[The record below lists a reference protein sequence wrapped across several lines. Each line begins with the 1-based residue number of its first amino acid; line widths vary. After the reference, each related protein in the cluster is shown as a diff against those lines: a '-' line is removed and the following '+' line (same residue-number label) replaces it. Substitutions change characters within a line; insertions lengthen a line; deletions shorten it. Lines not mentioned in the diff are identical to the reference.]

1 MCAMTE
7 TLEIALVGACAAIAG
22 GLVYGAYQH
31 CRDHLSRP
39 KLEIDYAGT
48 AANRIEITYKKTEGL
63 DDAEVYIRARVKNI
77 GRRTAKGA
85 QVFLTSLKE
94 VHPSGTTPTT
104 FHDSMPLA
112 WSGWKFTPRDIPP
125 ASNVHFFVDLMRVS
139 KHDPGWLLSVEQLFS
154 SQGSLKTYSGTYR
167 FQLTVTARQCRT
179 GNVRSRCD
187 LCRELERPSC
197 RSCTEA
203 QIVIRS
209 TSSSVISSFR
219 LEDQAHGLYR

>member
-1 MCAMTE
+1 MTE
-7 TLEIALVGACAAIAG
+7 TLEIAIVGAGAAIAG
-22 GLVYGAYQH
+22 GLLSGAYQH

-39 KLEIDYAGT
+39 KLEIDYEGS
-48 AANRIEITYKKTEGL
+48 AANRIETNYKRGDGTEAA
-63 DDAEVYIRARVKNI
+63 DVFIRARVKNT

-125 ASNVHFFVDLMRVS
+125 APNVHFFVDLMRVS

-154 SQGSLKTYSGTYR
+154 S
-167 FQLTVTARQCRT
+167 
-179 GNVRSRCD
+179 
-187 LCRELERPSC
+187 
-197 RSCTEA
+197 
-203 QIVIRS
+203 
-209 TSSSVISSFR
+209 
-219 LEDQAHGLYR
+219 